1 MFVTQV
7 TSVFLLG
14 VFILSKKRKGGKRRM
29 IPTEIQEYCDDIQL
43 QIGQRIQ
50 EKRLE
55 KKLAAAD
62 VAAYLNIK
70 SNQLSRIENGRANCT
85 VPQMF
90 VLAQL
95 LECSVDYLMFGKQQ
109 QSGFNEAQQ
118 EAINSMLLAF
128 GAN

>member
-1 MFVTQV
+1 
-7 TSVFLLG
+7 
-14 VFILSKKRKGGKRRM
+14 M